1 MELRFRPEDPYSH
14 PTFGRLKQSVNF
26 LLKITKE
33 KVSAAE
39 NADTNN
45 RLSKCSSVALSNIE
59 HAELNSEFSKAS
71 EQGNQYKTLSA
82 DGKDVDETIEEASK
96 AQLSADIVAQV
107 SEAYHFNG

>member
-14 PTFGRLKQSVNF
+14 PTFGKLKQSVNF

-39 NADTNN
+39 NTDTNN
-45 RLSKCSSVALSNIE
+45 RLSKCSSVALANIA
-59 HAELNSEFSKAS
+59 HAESNTEFSKAS
-71 EQGNQYKTLSA
+71 EQGNEFKTLSA
-82 DGKDVDETIEEASK
+82 DGKDVDETIEEAL
-96 AQLSADIVAQV
+96 QEHLSADIVAQV